1 MCSLIIVNFSCRLTL
16 VNFLWAFLI
25 HSCLKKKKKKN
36 PLTISRKRIFNF
48 SWTVPRVCI
57 YLSLD
62 IFLPVNAF
70 PGVTSQ
76 WARGDHH
83 PSRPLVAA
91 VSTSQLQ
98 AGVRG
103 GNEAEFADMVK
114 RCNAAGVRCVTQF
127 LLRLQFLFSFINS
140 SLPVLTA
147 FSHVMIL
154 Y

>member
-1 MCSLIIVNFSCRLTL
+1 MYVYICHLTFSYLLMLFQVSPPNEHVVITTPPAPWWQRYQPVSYKL
-16 VNFLWAFLI
+16 V
-25 HSCLKKKKKKN
+25 S
-36 PLTISRKRIFNF
+36 
-48 SWTVPRVCI
+48 
-57 YLSLD
+57 
-62 IFLPVNAF
+62 
-70 PGVTSQ
+70 
-76 WARGDHH
+76 
-83 PSRPLVAA
+83 
-91 VSTSQLQ
+91 
-98 AGVRG
+98 RG